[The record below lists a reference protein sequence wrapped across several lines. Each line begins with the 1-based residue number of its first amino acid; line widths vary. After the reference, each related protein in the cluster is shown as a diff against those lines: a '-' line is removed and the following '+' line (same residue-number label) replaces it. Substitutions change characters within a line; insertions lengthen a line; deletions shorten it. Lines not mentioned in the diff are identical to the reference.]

1 MAASND
7 GHGERRKK
15 NKQRKFDWKNPKR
28 KWGKNIFLFLF
39 FRSPPF
45 SRPPDHD
52 PIISGDPPLDCG
64 KNKKKGR
71 KEKKKKSLDDVKVI
85 REI

>member
-7 GHGERRKK
+7 GQGGKEEKK

-28 KWGKNIFLFLF
+28 KWGKKHFIFLF

-71 KEKKKKSLDDVKVI
+71 KEKSLDDVKVI

>member
-1 MAASND
+1 MTAR
-7 GHGERRKK
+7 GERRKK
-15 NKQRKFDWKNPKR
+15 KQRKFDWKNPKR
-28 KWGKNIFLFLF
+28 KWGKNIFFLF

-64 KNKKKGR
+64 
-71 KEKKKKSLDDVKVI
+71 
-85 REI
+85 